1 MAPICPRKTLGGWTF
16 ASCGVW
22 CRNREE
28 LYVLDIA
35 CERQDITIVPLY
47 DTLGEE
53 AVLFSL
59 DQTQVETVAISEAQ
73 IKTLIPIINKLSYVK
88 NIIYFDD
95 AAPDELL
102 EKLSAANIT
111 LHYYKD
117 MINAMPVDDN
127 PPTLDSILAFSYTS
141 GTTGVPKGV
150 LLLQR
155 TIMAELAGFTGVGLT
170 IKPSD
175 VVLSYLPYPH
185 LFERAIYSGL
195 KTTGA
200 SMGFF

>member
-1 MAPICPRKTLGGWTF
+1 M
-16 ASCGVW
+16 
-22 CRNREE
+22 
-28 LYVLDIA
+28 
-35 CERQDITIVPLY
+35 
-47 DTLGEE
+47 
-53 AVLFSL
+53 LFSL